1 MHIYAFD
8 EYALYAYTGYM
19 KLNMYLT
26 TKGIT
31 DEAFGRKIGCSQS
44 QVSRIKRG
52 VSKPSLG
59 LIERIALATG
69 GAVRA
74 NDFMTTVA
82 PPKRP
87 RSVRA
92 SV

>member
-1 MHIYAFD
+1 
-8 EYALYAYTGYM
+8 M
-19 KLNMYLT
+19 KLHDYLT
-26 TKGIT
+26 LKGIT

-74 NDFMTTVA
+74 NDFMA
-82 PPKRP
+82 LPLSPKRQ
-87 RSVRA
+87 RKEARA
-92 SV
+92 SA